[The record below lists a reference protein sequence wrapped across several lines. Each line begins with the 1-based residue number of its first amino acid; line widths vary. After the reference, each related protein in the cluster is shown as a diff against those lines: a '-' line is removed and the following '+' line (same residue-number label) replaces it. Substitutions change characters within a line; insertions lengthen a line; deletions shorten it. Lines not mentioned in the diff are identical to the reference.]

1 MLWEALCLRPSCT
14 LVMRHCLQ
22 ALHGGGRHV
31 LAKDALGYA
40 VNLLRGSS
48 DVDLEAI
55 GCCEMLGTSIDE
67 ALKPPSPGVDEE

>member
-1 MLWEALCLRPSCT
+1 
-14 LVMRHCLQ
+14 MRHCLQ

-31 LAKDALGYA
+31 LAKDALGYT

-67 ALKPPSPGVDEE
+67 ALKPSSPGVDEE